1 MAGIFSLEIM
11 PLTKETAFRVA
22 YFIYYRHFLA
32 GV

>member
-1 MAGIFSLEIM
+1 MAGIFSLEI
-11 PLTKETAFRVA
+11 TKETAFRVA